1 MVSFISITGLCWC
14 PQRFETGFS
23 TFVAT
28 SESLS
33 KAVPT
38 VKMTGR
44 PLDHRQRN
52 IECKAPGIICKER
65 IEMPNSVNPIPD
77 DYRGAIPYLNVNDGI
92 GAAEF
97 YKKAFGAS
105 ERIR

>member
-1 MVSFISITGLCWC
+1 
-14 PQRFETGFS
+14 
-23 TFVAT
+23 
-28 SESLS
+28 
-33 KAVPT
+33 
-38 VKMTGR
+38 MTGR

-52 IECKAPGIICKER
+52 IEYKAPGIICKER

-105 ERIR
+105 ERIRILRKDGKRAHGELKVGEATIVRRCEIPERSFLSRWW